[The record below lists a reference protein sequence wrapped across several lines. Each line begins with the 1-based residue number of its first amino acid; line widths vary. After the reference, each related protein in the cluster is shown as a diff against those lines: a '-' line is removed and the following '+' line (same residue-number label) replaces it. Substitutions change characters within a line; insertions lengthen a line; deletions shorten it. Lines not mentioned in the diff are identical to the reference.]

1 MVIGGSSVPFRVL
14 VVAIAALGF
23 ACLLL
28 IATLQTGPTKSTAR
42 TVEATAS
49 FKLDADIGR
58 EKLIYDPELDI
69 NYMMSKRKVPNGP
82 DPIHN
87 RYIYTYTIQSLLFYM
102 CVYIFMHM
110 LEKKKIKA
118 KRKG

>member
-87 RYIYTYTIQSLLFYM
+87 RYIYIHNSKFAVLYVCIYLHAY
-102 CVYIFMHM
+102 VR
-110 LEKKKIKA
+110 KKKN
-118 KRKG
+118 